1 MNKKE
6 KLVRADRR
14 QDTKRKKYNKTKLCG
29 PTSNTTEV
37 PGRTEKTQKRKLPSK

>member
-14 QDTKRKKYNKTKLCG
+14 QNSKRKNISEPNQVAQH
-29 PTSNTTEV
+29 PTQLKFPKE
-37 PGRTEKTQKRKLPSK
+37 QKRKFPRK